1 MTPDDIAVR
10 LTETESRSRANAR
23 RLDSLEE
30 KMDLLGRIMTA
41 MEVMAAEQKHL
52 TETMGEIRRN
62 VASLDGKVEAIE
74 KRPAKRWDSVVE
86 KVILALAGAAVAFV
100 LARMGI

>member
-1 MTPDDIAVR
+1 MTQEDMALRIA
-10 LTETESRSRANAR
+10 ETESRSRANAHR
-23 RLDSLEE
+23 IDSLEE
-30 KMDLLGRIMTA
+30 KMGALNRIVTA

-52 TETMGEIRRN
+52 TENMGEIRRN